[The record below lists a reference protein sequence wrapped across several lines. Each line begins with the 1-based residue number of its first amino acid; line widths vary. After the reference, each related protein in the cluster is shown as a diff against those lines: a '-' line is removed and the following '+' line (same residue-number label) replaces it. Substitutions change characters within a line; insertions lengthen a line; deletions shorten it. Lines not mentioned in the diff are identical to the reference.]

1 MLQSFSIRLA
11 THQPQI
17 LLGLASLSIP
27 MVPWTRQDS
36 GTSNEDPP
44 AKRPRVEISSPWDL
58 RGKSWRYSSSNQV
71 YVKRW
76 SADYT
81 DWWFEHGYWYQVRWV
96 LMSFDPKL
104 DENDKRVIDETWEWH
119 YTGRYIAH

>member
-1 MLQSFSIRLA
+1 
-11 THQPQI
+11 
-17 LLGLASLSIP
+17 

-36 GTSNEDPP
+36 GTGNEDPP
-44 AKRPRVEISSPWDL
+44 AKRPRIEISPWDL
-58 RGKSWRYSSSNQV
+58 RGKSWWYSSSKQT

-76 SADYT
+76 NADYT

-119 YTGRYIAH
+119 YTGSCIHSTRTNLGVSR